1 MNHMIDKLS
10 AIERDATAIM
20 DAAAMRKKEIAKE
33 MEDKTIAFDR
43 QLEADTNAQIH
54 NLKAN
59 MEVDMQA
66 KLSKQK
72 SDAEAVLKQMED
84 NYHDNHEAY
93 VKELFD
99 TMIER

>member
-43 QLEADTNAQIH
+43 QLEADTNAKIH